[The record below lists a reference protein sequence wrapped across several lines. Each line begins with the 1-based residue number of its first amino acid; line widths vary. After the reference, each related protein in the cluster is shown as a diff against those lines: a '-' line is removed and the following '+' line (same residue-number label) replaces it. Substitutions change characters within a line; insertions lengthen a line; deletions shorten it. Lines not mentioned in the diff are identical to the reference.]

1 MWTTSSGSRT
11 EQELTA
17 PGFLPLSAPRAGIT
31 GFQSLSPALKITHAG
46 TGGGVQGTSTNLN
59 PKNINNRIQ
68 RSRRVW
74 AVGFPVFDSGGGG
87 VLILTSIP
95 VPCLT
100 HWGGTVNSHH
110 ILSAEVVTET
120 QPHVKGSIQRLH
132 LLMEEYKRISGHI
145 LKRTP
150 LATEWLML

>member
-1 MWTTSSGSRT
+1 MGD
-11 EQELTA
+11 QLGV
-17 PGFLPLSAPRAGIT
+17 PHRAGAHSSWFPASFCPTCRDHRIPKPQPCPQEHPRWDRGWCARDLNKPQPQEHQQQDT
-31 GFQSLSPALKITHAG
+31 EKQKGLGCRLSC
-46 TGGGVQGTSTNLN
+46 VRQ
-59 PKNINNRIQ
+59 
-68 RSRRVW
+68 
-74 AVGFPVFDSGGGG
+74 GG

-132 LLMEEYKRISGHI
+132 LLMEECKRICGHI
-145 LKRTP
+145 LKRTS
-150 LATEWLML
+150 LTTEWLML